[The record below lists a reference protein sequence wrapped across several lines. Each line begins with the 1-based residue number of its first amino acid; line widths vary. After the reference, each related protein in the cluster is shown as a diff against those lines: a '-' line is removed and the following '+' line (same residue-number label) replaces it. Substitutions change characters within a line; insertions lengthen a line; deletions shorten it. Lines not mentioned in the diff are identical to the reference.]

1 MTLRLAIK
9 QKYKNILRELIRK
22 KSPLIHGYYHYL
34 WNPKKHSIAWFINHY
49 AKNKKNVFFIQIGSN
64 DGLERDPLLKFIV
77 KYHFKGILIEPQYWV
92 FEKLRHLHQLT
103 KGMIFENAAI
113 GAKDG
118 KEKFY
123 KIGFSE
129 SRWATG
135 LASFVKETLE
145 KKIASG
151 YVDECARRE
160 KCKTPVNKEDYIKET
175 QVKCVSLNTLMAKH
189 EVKEVHLLQ
198 IDTEGYDF
206 EIIKMIDT
214 KVLHPDLISFEID
227 HLSDQDK
234 QDCLSLLKNIDYKIV
249 LCGRDALAIKEGA
262 LHESLLNGVSFV

>member
-1 MTLRLAIK
+1 
-9 QKYKNILRELIRK
+9 
-22 KSPLIHGYYHYL
+22 
-34 WNPKKHSIAWFINHY
+34 
-49 AKNKKNVFFIQIGSN
+49 
-64 DGLERDPLLKFIV
+64 
-77 KYHFKGILIEPQYWV
+77 
-92 FEKLRHLHQLT
+92 
-103 KGMIFENAAI
+103 
-113 GAKDG
+113 
-118 KEKFY
+118 
-123 KIGFSE
+123 
-129 SRWATG
+129 
-135 LASFVKETLE
+135 
-145 KKIASG
+145 
-151 YVDECARRE
+151 
-160 KCKTPVNKEDYIKET
+160 T